1 MKRTMKR
8 CLSILLAVALLCGS
22 GIAASADYVEDSNVF
37 RVSCTV
43 NGDTKTQR
51 GLCWYTKSEIPTE
64 VRVMLDG
71 RDVTGTLTLKDVEST
86 MWEGYC
92 MHKVTVA
99 GLAAGTRYTYQLKGD
114 NGWSEEGTFRTD
126 DGDDKVNLVAV
137 ADIQASNLEN
147 FLKAMRTTKK
157 GVDTSPE
164 MDLLL
169 DMGDCTNDSD
179 NHEWNLHAEA
189 FDGLYKNITYAP
201 ASGNHDGLGVWHWF
215 DNMFNLDRSGS
226 VQNLNGVNYSYD
238 YGNAHFTVLN
248 TNDLASMTLSQVRWM
263 YNDLRS
269 TDKDWKIVY
278 MHKSPYTLGKDG
290 KWPDAM
296 FLRVVMVPLMT
307 LCNVDLVISGHDHQY
322 LRTKSMKCGKVVP
335 DGEGTTYV
343 LCGTAGTK
351 RYEIRD
357 FLINHFITLDQIAA
371 MTVQRGGTN
380 DLDQYHTC
388 FYKDGTFDNIDLNR
402 VGGVFNHISIDGG
415 SLKFTSYV
423 LKDQEEGETEDVL
436 TEIDSFELTKET
448 GKNQA
453 SYTGNNTT
461 GLLKYAIGLIPSALV
476 LAVYAFG
483 NWLPKFLLMLPKLV
497 YTVMTKDVF

>member
-1 MKRTMKR
+1 MKTMKR
-8 CLSILLAVALLCGS
+8 ALSVLLIAGLLCGCF
-22 GIAASADYVEDSNVF
+22 GFAQAEYVDDANVF

-51 GLCWYTKSEIPTE
+51 GLCWYTKAEIPTE
-64 VRVMLDG
+64 VRVFQSG
-71 RDVTGTLTLKDVEST
+71 RDVTDTLTLKDTECT

-92 MHKVTVA
+92 MHKVTLT
-99 GLAAGTRYTYQLKGD
+99 GLTAGTTYTYQLMGD
-114 NGWSEEGTFRTD
+114 NGWSEDGTFTTD
-126 DGDDKVNLVAV
+126 NGDDKVSLVAV
-137 ADIQASNLEN
+137 ADIQASSLEN

-157 GVDTSPE
+157 GVDTKE
-164 MDLLL
+164 DMDVLL

-179 NHEWNLHAEA
+179 NREWNFHAEA
-189 FDGLYKNITYAP
+189 FDGLYKDITYAP

-215 DNMFNLDRSGS
+215 DNMFNLDRSES
-226 VQNLNGVNYSYD
+226 VQNLNGVNYSFD
-238 YGNAHFTVLN
+238 YGNAHFAVIN
-248 TNDLASMTLSQVRWM
+248 TNDLASVTLSQVRWLK
-263 YNDLRS
+263 NDLNS

-296 FLRVVMVPLMT
+296 YLRATVVPLMT
-307 LCNVDLVISGHDHQY
+307 LCGVDLVISGHDHQY

-357 FLINHFITLDQIAA
+357 FLLGHFISLDQIAA
-371 MTVQRGGTN
+371 MTVQRGGKN

-388 FYKDGTFDNIDLNR
+388 FYKDGTLDNIDLNR

-415 SLKFTSYV
+415 TLKFTSYV

-436 TEIDSFELTKET
+436 TEIDAFELTKET
-448 GKNQA
+448 GLNKA
-453 SYTGNNTT
+453 TFSGDNTT
-461 GLLKYAIGLIPSALV
+461 SPLRYAIGLIPSTLAL
-476 LAVYAFG
+476 AAYAFG
-483 NWLPKFLLMLPKLV
+483 NWLPRFFAMLPKLV
-497 YTVMTKDVF
+497 YTVATKDVF